1 MEHLLS
7 AINEIE
13 NPLVTESRNHG
24 GLSAFRLYVP
34 SPVRMKNFMMPFRPF
49 EDYSEDR
56 LQDNP

>member
-24 GLSAFRLYVP
+24 GLSAFRLLCPQSCPNDELHDAV
-34 SPVRMKNFMMPFRPF
+34 S
-49 EDYSEDR
+49 SI
-56 LQDNP
+56 